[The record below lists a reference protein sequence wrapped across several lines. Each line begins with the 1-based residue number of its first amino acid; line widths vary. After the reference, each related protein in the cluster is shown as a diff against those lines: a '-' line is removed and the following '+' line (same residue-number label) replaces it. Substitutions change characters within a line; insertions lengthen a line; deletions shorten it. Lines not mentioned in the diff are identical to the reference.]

1 MPIRKK
7 FNNLEHVLPRRRTLR
22 NHSTSAEATLWT
34 LLKDKQL
41 DGFKF
46 RRQHS
51 IGEYVLDFYCPKKK
65 LAVELD
71 GNYHKEESQA
81 THDAKRTGFINS
93 KGITVIRI
101 ENNNVFDNTSAV
113 LDYIRQHLK

>member
-1 MPIRKK
+1 MRER
-7 FNNLEHVLPRRRTLR
+7 FNNLKHVLPRRRNLR
-22 NHSTSAEATLWT
+22 NNSTSAEATLWN
-34 LLKDKQL
+34 LLKESQL

-51 IGEYVLDFYCPKKK
+51 IGEYILDFYCPKKK

-71 GNYHKEESQA
+71 GHHHKEEGQA
-81 THDAKRTGFINS
+81 AHDAKRTGFINS

-101 ENNNVFDNTSAV
+101 ENHNVFDNTSAV

>member
-1 MPIRKK
+1 MGKR
-7 FNNLEHVLPRRRTLR
+7 FNNLKHLLTRRRQLR
-22 NHSTSAEATLWT
+22 NHSTAAEAALWV

-51 IGEYVLDFYCPKKK
+51 IGGYVLDFYCPSKK

-71 GNYHKEESQA
+71 GHHHKEEEQA
-81 THDAKRTGFINS
+81 KEDAKRTGFINS

-101 ENNNVFDNTSAV
+101 ENHNVFDNTSAV